1 MGGGDDWSDRFAQGI
16 LEMISTMRWSRLF
29 GSLGLIAAL
38 TLSTGTALAAPSS
51 HMSYHRMDVGG
62 SIRRDDA
69 VVFIALSVSD
79 GSETGADVQ
88 VWLPPDIDYLD
99 PPTLVSGRADLVA
112 AADDSSLTGSVDL
125 FFSATQ
131 ESAGKAS
138 IDARLAPFG
147 PPVFNENRTSGNHK
161 SWLDE
166 TYQPMSIAG
175 TLTIPGRNGA
185 VVLPLDGLFATV
197 ADTTIFTNAPSS
209 TVFSQDRTGMELW
222 WEIDGTLVGIQGESD
237 KAISWVDAAVILP
250 DGTILNGAG
259 DGETVDHRRIDADVA
274 IAPVNPGLAP
284 TGGSVKVR
292 ADVSRGETETFVQRD
307 GDDRL
312 RVTYQQLIA
321 TGSVEVSL
329 DDGTFLSLDFADA
342 TGGFA
347 NTTVR
352 FVDGGREG

>member
-1 MGGGDDWSDRFAQGI
+1 MGGRDDWSDRFAQGI
-16 LEMISTMRWSRLF
+16 LEMISTTRWSRLF

-38 TLSTGTALAAPSS
+38 TLSTGTALAAPST
-51 HMSYHRMDVGG
+51 HMSYQRMDIGG
-62 SIRRDDA
+62 SIRSDDA
-69 VVFIALSVSD
+69 VAFIALNVSD
-79 GSETGADVQ
+79 DSESGAHVQ

-112 AADDSSLTGSVDL
+112 AADHSSLTGSVDL

-131 ESAGKAS
+131 ESAGEAL

-175 TLTIPGRNGA
+175 TLTIPGRNGE
-185 VVLPLDGLFATV
+185 VVLPLEGLSATV
-197 ADTTIFTNAPSS
+197 ADITIFTNAPSS
-209 TVFSQDRTGMELW
+209 TVIGQNTTTMELW

-250 DGTILNGAG
+250 DGSILNGPG

-274 IAPVNPGLAP
+274 IASVNPGLAP
-284 TGGSVKVR
+284 TGGSVRVR
-292 ADVSRGETETFVQRD
+292 ADVSRGDTENFVQRD
-307 GDDRL
+307 GDDHL
-312 RVTYQQLIA
+312 RVAYQLLIA
-321 TGSVEVSL
+321 NGTVEVTL
-329 DDGTFLSLDFADA
+329 DDGTFLSLDFVDA
-342 TGGFA
+342 TGHFG
-347 NTTVR
+347 NSTVR

>member
-1 MGGGDDWSDRFAQGI
+1 MSGRDDWSDRFAQGI
-16 LEMISTMRWSRLF
+16 LEMISTTRWTRLL

-38 TLSTGTALAAPSS
+38 TLWTGTALAAPST
-51 HMSYHRMDVGG
+51 HATYHRIDVGG
-62 SIRRDDA
+62 SIRSDDA
-69 VVFIALSVSD
+69 VVFIALNVSD
-79 GSETGADVQ
+79 TSGAGADIQ
-88 VWLPPDIDYLD
+88 VWLPPDVDYLD

-125 FFSATQ
+125 FVRATE
-131 ESAGKAS
+131 ESAGKAF

-147 PPVFNENRTSGNHK
+147 PPVFNENRSAGNHK
-161 SWLDE
+161 SWLEE
-166 TYQPMSIAG
+166 TYQPMSIEG
-175 TLTIPGRNGA
+175 SVTIPGRNGA
-185 VVLPLDGLFATV
+185 VVLPLDGLFAMV

-209 TVFSQDRTGMELW
+209 TVFGQDRTGMELW

-259 DGETVDHRRIDADVA
+259 DGETVDHRRIHADVA
-274 IAPVNPGLAP
+274 IAPTNPGLAP
-284 TGGSVKVR
+284 TGGTVKVR

-321 TGSVEVSL
+321 SGTVEVTL